1 MSYKEPTFARLCL
14 KVLAPRTTRFI
25 IAGLVALG
33 FMIELPPQSMAITY
47 LVDRTIG
54 VGSVTG
60 FIETDGTIGALV
72 TANITDWSLVLDIGG
87 GNPTA
92 TLTGPGS
99 GANSTVSI
107 FPNTPPT
114 AFVATL
120 TELTFDFDFIGT
132 PRVSFNL
139 NSNQDTTWNFLG
151 PGGPFSGRERV
162 EIDDD
167 GPGTFFITGTQTIA
181 AVPEPSTMLLLG
193 SGLAGLVAWRMR
205 KGRA

>member
-1 MSYKEPTFARLCL
+1 MSYQIHTFARSCL
-14 KVLAPRTTRFI
+14 SSLPPLAVRFI
-25 IAGLVALG
+25 IAGLVTFG
-33 FMIELPPQSMAITY
+33 FMIGTAPQSLAGPITY
-47 LVDRTIG
+47 FVDRTIG

-72 TANITDWSLVLDIGG
+72 AANITDWSLVLDIGG

-120 TELTFDFDFIGT
+120 TELTFDFDFIGAARFSST
-132 PRVSFNL
+132 
-139 NSNQDTTWNFLG
+139 SNTDTNWFLRG
-151 PGGPFSGRERV
+151 PIGPFSGLERV
-162 EIDDD
+162 EIDDE
-167 GPGTFFITGTQTIA
+167 GNAVFLTGTQTIG
-181 AVPEPSTMLLLG
+181 AVPEPSTMILFG
-193 SGLAGLVAWRMR
+193 SGLVGLVAWRMR